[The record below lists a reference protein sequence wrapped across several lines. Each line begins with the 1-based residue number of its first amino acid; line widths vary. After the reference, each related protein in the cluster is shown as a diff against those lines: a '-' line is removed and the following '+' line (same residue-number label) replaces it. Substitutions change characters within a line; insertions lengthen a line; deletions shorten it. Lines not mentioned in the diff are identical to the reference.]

1 MGCWAGLSGLDSG
14 LTRRLGA
21 TSSPQVSQLASVLPV
36 LGLAAADSERVNT
49 RMQALMKT
57 EAWSAVSL
65 GLRMQL
71 GVCASWTGLVQL
83 DWNDAASPN
92 SPNSENGLRAYQVAR
107 AAYATLIPMVESML
121 ASEPIPSIAISVIDI
136 AAHMRAVAPPGLE
149 PLLPLL
155 GPQCRYLDKV
165 ISAYR
170 WPQTHQQALANGI
183 AGDAVL
189 VADIGQAIRLLT
201 LDAGRA
207 ETAAQAQL
215 AIFAKALV
223 YDGGVSGL
231 PMFQIS
237 TSMGRFVMTWPTLPP
252 GHAEVSALM
261 KQLAR
266 DKSCGFA
273 ELDLVTPGTMQEQ
286 LHAFIASNLTALT
299 KEYGGLPY
307 CSQLH
312 LTSSIMSY
320 AVLAAPHRT
329 AAASVAA
336 ELGMSAPDPTEWARQ
351 HACMSAAWL
360 ATPALAEA
368 LLVLG
373 HAESALEFTGEA
385 VRACAPV
392 RIPFS
397 AGSPQ

>member
-49 RMQALMKT
+49 RMQALVKT
-57 EAWSAVSL
+57 EAWSAVPL

-71 GVCASWTGLVQL
+71 GVSASWTGLVQL

-92 SPNSENGLRAYQVAR
+92 SPNNENGLRACQVAR

-121 ASEPIPSIAISVIDI
+121 ASEPIPSIAISVIEI

-189 VADIGQAIRLLT
+189 AEDVGQVIRLLT

-223 YDGGVSGL
+223 HDGGLSGSPL
-231 PMFQIS
+231 WNVFFLAA
-237 TSMGRFVMTWPTLPP
+237 RFAVQWHPLPP
-252 GHAEVSALM
+252 GHAELSALM
-261 KQLAR
+261 KQLAADR
-266 DKSCGFA
+266 SGGFA
-273 ELDLVTPGTMQEQ
+273 ELDLVTLGTMQEQ
-286 LHAFIASNLTALT
+286 MHAFLASNLTAVT
-299 KEYGGLPY
+299 KEYGWSRP
-307 CSQLH
+307 
-312 LTSSIMSY
+312 
-320 AVLAAPHRT
+320 AVT
-329 AAASVAA
+329 
-336 ELGMSAPDPTEWARQ
+336 PTTCARDAQ
-351 HACMSAAWL
+351 ADAQA
-360 ATPALAEA
+360 
-368 LLVLG
+368 
-373 HAESALEFTGEA
+373 
-385 VRACAPV
+385 
-392 RIPFS
+392 
-397 AGSPQ
+397 